1 MTRTETSPEQRRRN
15 LRLAWILAGF
25 ALLMLV
31 SSIPFWRGLF
41 NMITNSVQ

>member
-1 MTRTETSPEQRRRN
+1 MTRPETSPEQRRRN
-15 LRLAWILAGF
+15 LRLACILAGF

-41 NMITNSVQ
+41 NMIANSVQ